1 MPSSHHTTHQ
11 HSTLLITTD
20 ICMELSER
28 QTGSACDEVAWETVR
43 YAIGLIFVG
52 NCDGHVLES
61 YCTGI
66 LNLFGGPAG
75 PHACVGT
82 KLF

>member
-1 MPSSHHTTHQ
+1 M
-11 HSTLLITTD
+11 
-20 ICMELSER
+20 
-28 QTGSACDEVAWETVR
+28 VR
-43 YAIGLIFVG
+43 YAIGLIFG
-52 NCDGHVLES
+52 NDGHVLES

-66 LNLFGGPAG
+66 LNLSGGPAG